1 MKTTDS
7 NADPCTV
14 VRFPFELWLV
24 LGLIA
29 AGCTLAFLQYVAA
42 AIDNERR
49 ALDLR
54 IRAADLRRRYARQ
67 LRGEDAEEV
76 IEVGEVVPGSGGAD

>member
-7 NADPCTV
+7 NADAGTV

-24 LGLIA
+24 MAVIGGACALVL
-29 AGCTLAFLQYVAA
+29 LHYLAA

-54 IRAADLRRRYARQ
+54 LRAAELRRRYARQ
-67 LRGEDAEEV
+67 LRGEDVEEA
-76 IEVGEVVPGSGGAD
+76 IEVD